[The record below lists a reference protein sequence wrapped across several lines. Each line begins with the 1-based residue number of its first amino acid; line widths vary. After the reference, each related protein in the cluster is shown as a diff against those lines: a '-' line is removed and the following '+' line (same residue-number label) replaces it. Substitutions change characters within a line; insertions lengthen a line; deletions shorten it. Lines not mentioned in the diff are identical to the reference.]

1 MLEILSQVKVETCHS
16 IAFYDRKCDLL
27 FIKVIIVILML

>member
-16 IAFYDRKCDLL
+16 IAFHDQKWDLL
-27 FIKVIIVILML
+27 FIKIIILLLIL